1 MGTDCLNGYDTL
13 QNTYNTLVVDLESDA
28 NYLAGLA
35 AKGQGSGTEYG
46 YALDK
51 FESYIDLATVTTNL
65 INECDIKYYL
75 EAISKATSNVAG
87 FINQGVNTYYRMQDD
102 DQFTEMETAFA
113 NEDVETSAYLL
124 GNFIQDFLM
133 AEIPDK
139 SESGFYQDVGS
150 LM

>member
-1 MGTDCLNGYDTL
+1 MGTAVGTDCLNGYDTL

-51 FESYIDLATVTTNL
+51 F
-65 INECDIKYYL
+65 ECDIKYYL

-139 SESGFYQDVGS
+139 SE
-150 LM
+150 